1 MKAFFNFSRSVL
13 YVVIT
18 TLCIGFVYFSFGLVS
33 LFLLD
38 KTLEFYDYVNIFLF
52 WFLFLLFGLIG
63 LIWLWQMF
71 KYIASVLIALTT
83 GISPSKKFA
92 VIYTCIAATII
103 WILFVIYFFQLDNV
117 SLLFKVFVSIEA
129 MLFVYT
135 LSNGIYK
142 LYSKEIRKEEDEI
155 LIKDY
160 LSNL

>member
-1 MKAFFNFSRSVL
+1 M
-13 YVVIT
+13 
-18 TLCIGFVYFSFGLVS
+18 
-33 LFLLD
+33 
-38 KTLEFYDYVNIFLF
+38 
-52 WFLFLLFGLIG
+52 
-63 LIWLWQMF
+63 
-71 KYIASVLIALTT
+71 
-83 GISPSKKFA
+83 
-92 VIYTCIAATII
+92 
-103 WILFVIYFFQLDNV
+103 DNV